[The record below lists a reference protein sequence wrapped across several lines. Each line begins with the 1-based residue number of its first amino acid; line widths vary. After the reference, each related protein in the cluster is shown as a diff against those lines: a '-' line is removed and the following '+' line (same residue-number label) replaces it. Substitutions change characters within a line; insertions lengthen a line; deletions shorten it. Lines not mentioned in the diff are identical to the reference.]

1 MRETISSLETFRL
14 HFLFFRYVTI
24 FESYKSI
31 KRVCVVLSVPPMSS
45 MDKPT
50 SLECKPEIKTME
62 DLLAKYDEMIH
73 EHAIVSKSVLKTVKQ
88 NAEKLRKQIAEMKQK
103 ESEAE
108 AENTWSACSIQ

>member
-1 MRETISSLETFRL
+1 MSSLEHFRL
-14 HFLFFRYVTI
+14 HFLFFRYVTV
-24 FESYKSI
+24 FESYKLI
-31 KRVCVVLSVPPMSS
+31 KRVCVVLSVPSISS

-62 DLLAKYDEMIH
+62 DLLAKYDEMIN
-73 EHAIVSKSVLKTVKQ
+73 ENAIVSKSVLKTVKQ

-108 AENTWSACSIQ
+108 AENTWSTYVLVRL